1 MWRKLFSL
9 QGRHGQYSDTTRIF
23 MLGVASPARQIA
35 LPRPRLAQYFQW
47 LQGVAACAVSMEN
60 DSGVRLSRLPR
71 VLPFNPRTTRMMISL
86 GQV

>member
-35 LPRPRLAQYFQW
+35 LPRPRLA
-47 LQGVAACAVSMEN
+47 
-60 DSGVRLSRLPR
+60 
-71 VLPFNPRTTRMMISL
+71 
-86 GQV
+86 